1 MRINELLQF
10 AQEHG
15 MIDLA
20 LIQQEYDKMK
30 RQQIL
35 EGQKIWQASDGRW
48 KTYIEVAGKRKLIA
62 KSDRATLEATIFKML
77 KDPVLTFKE
86 CFGCWI
92 KDKLDYGEI
101 QRQTYDRYTADFK
114 RYIHNT
120 ELEHLNIKNINELF
134 LEQFIKQQISNNR
147 LTAKNWGNMRIIING
162 TMIYAHKHG
171 YTDFRVSLFMS
182 ELQLSNKMFERK
194 IIKDKEQ
201 VFDKNEEDKIKQYV
215 ADNPSMLGLGV
226 VLAFHTGLRIGEVA
240 ALKWDDWK
248 DDILIVQRTE
258 IKYKNDKGE
267 WIEEVR
273 NFTKGRDG
281 IREVVLTEEAKKVL
295 CQLYSY
301 TGLQHDY
308 IFMRDNQRIKA
319 AWLSNKIESICRCIN
334 IPHRSFHKIR
344 KTYATT
350 LIDAGVGENV
360 IINQMGHTEILT
372 TKRFYYY
379 NKEEI
384 ADIKTQLDKV

>member
-86 CFGCWI
+86 CFDCWI

-134 LEQFIKQQISNNR
+134 LEQFIKQQIFNNR

-226 VLAFHTGLRIGEVA
+226 VLAFYTGLRIGEVA

-295 CQLYSY
+295 YQLYSY
-301 TGLQHDY
+301 TGEQHGY
-308 IFMRDNQRIKA
+308 IFIRDNQRIKA